1 MARASV
7 CASREPRQAAGDG
20 VTRIKICGITCAEDA
35 EAAARAG
42 ADAVGFVFAP
52 GSPRRVTPE
61 TAAAIAAALPPF
73 IVTVGVFA
81 DQDLAEIVDI
91 VRCASLHW
99 VQLHGAEGPEFSRA
113 LPRPVIRAV
122 RVKDAASL
130 AGLEAYPARAF
141 LLDAFVEGVAGG
153 TGQTFAWELLEAAR
167 PSRPIILAG
176 GLTPANVRQAVR
188 RVRPYAVDASS
199 GLERQPGRKDHQ
211 LVEEFIA
218 NVRAADHDRLR

>member
-1 MARASV
+1 
-7 CASREPRQAAGDG
+7 

-35 EAAARAG
+35 EAAVRAG
-42 ADAVGFVFAP
+42 ADALGFVFAP
-52 GSPRRVTPE
+52 RSPRRVTPE

-81 DQDLAEIVDI
+81 DQDLAEIVDV
-91 VRCASLHW
+91 VRRAPLHW

-113 LPRPVIRAV
+113 LPLPVIRAV

-130 AGLEAYPARAF
+130 AGLEGYPARAL

-153 TGQTFAWELLEAAR
+153 TGRTFPWEVLEAAR

-199 GLERQPGRKDHQ
+199 GLERRPGRKDHQ

-218 NVRAADHDRLR
+218 NVRAADHDRSH